1 MPKTHVDWFGFRAK
15 DTPDVMA
22 MALSEVVPEHMAI
35 SLSKRKTGWRS
46 FESSFDVWLT
56 DTRGNPETDCCRV
69 GMAMTG
75 GEAVKGWSMLSLSGE
90 GCGWVTDWG
99 RAMDVCTDQ
108 LPAFELKR
116 VDLALDRFDGSH
128 WHEVDAAWAAGEF
141 CPPGGA
147 KSPRQSL
154 STAAGQRTG
163 VPTTWV
169 RVSPPSS
176 TVGMRRAC
184 RSSALNWWRP
194 SRRTRKD
201 STWLIFCCVMKS
213 ASTGAKESQS

>member
-22 MALSEVVPEHMAI
+22 MALSEVVPDHMAI

-75 GEAVKGWSMLSLSGE
+75 AMQGLEHVFLSGE

-116 VDLALDRFDGSH
+116 VDLALTG
-128 WHEVDAAWAAGEF
+128 
-141 CPPGGA
+141 
-147 KSPRQSL
+147 
-154 STAAGQRTG
+154 STA
-163 VPTTWV
+163 PT
-169 RVSPPSS
+169 
-176 TVGMRRAC
+176 GMRLMQHGPLVSSVRLGWQKPKGKAHRQPQARGRAHLL
-184 RSSALNWWRP
+184 RGIA
-194 SRRTRKD
+194 
-201 STWLIFCCVMKS
+201 
-213 ASTGAKESQS
+213 